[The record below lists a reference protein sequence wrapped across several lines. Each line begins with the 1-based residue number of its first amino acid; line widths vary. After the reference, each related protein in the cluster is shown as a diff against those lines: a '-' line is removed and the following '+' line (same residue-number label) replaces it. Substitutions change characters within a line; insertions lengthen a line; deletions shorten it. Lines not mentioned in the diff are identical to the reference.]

1 MSSNIRNICP
11 SCVIDERRK
20 FQEDMPIIEI
30 GDYVKTTFKRADG
43 ATEHMWIEVKN
54 IGNETFTGAL
64 ANDPIIVNM
73 KEDDIVTVLKSEVW
87 AHLKAE

>member
-1 MSSNIRNICP
+1 
-11 SCVIDERRK
+11 VIDERRK
-20 FQEDMPIIEI
+20 FQENMPIIEI